1 MKKQTQNKSTEQY
14 AKVVER
20 FFTRT
25 KRMPS
30 YSEAAQLFGVASK
43 DTAYKIMQQL
53 VRVGAVGK
61 SVGGKIVPAER
72 DITYHIAQK
81 KYTNTDKASYAKG
94 QKGSVMHGAL
104 YMLGL
109 VEAGF
114 PTPAEES
121 LREQVSLDD
130 WLIPKRESSFMVRVK
145 GESMRDAG
153 IHDGDMVIAERSMEA
168 KVGSIVIAEMDGEWT
183 LKTLRKDR
191 QGMYLEPANPDFPP
205 IMRPQRSLKISAI
218 VRGVVRKY

>member
-1 MKKQTQNKSTEQY
+1 MKSSAAESLHTLAQHVQTFFSTHN
-14 AKVVER
+14 
-20 FFTRT
+20 
-25 KRMPS
+25 RMPS
-30 YSEAAQLFGVASK
+30 YSEAATLFGVKSK
-43 DTAYKIMQQL
+43 DTAYRLMQKL
-53 VRVGAVGK
+53 AAVGVVGK
-61 SVGGKIVPAER
+61 SRGGRLVP
-72 DITYHIAQK
+72 
-81 KYTNTDKASYAKG
+81 TNSNDRASYSKTKNKSAL
-94 QKGSVMHGAL
+94 GAL

-121 LREQVSLDD
+121 LREQISLDD

-168 KVGSIVIAEMDGEWT
+168 KAGTIVIAELDGEWT
-183 LKTLRKDR
+183 LKTLRRDR
-191 QGMYLEPANPDFPP
+191 QGLYLEPANTDFPS